1 MKTLY
6 ESILGSMNSGKS
18 AIDEEKTIELAHAI
32 INGSSEFPMEGFIEE
47 NGLLLDKQT
56 TEKVVK
62 LLSKIRPHGT
72 TFGKFGIRTLKQQ
85 IEMNP
90 ARFDNVTWANPEYA
104 YYSIYLKYA
113 DLSPNRKGATGS
125 LIQYIV
131 KLFEDKIV
139 VLDIHETKSIIDVL
153 SEHFTR
159 YSTIKGTK
167 NEDLGDYRIYYFK
180 DIKKQFITPRILL
193 NRIR

>member
-6 ESILGSMNSGKS
+6 ESILGTARAGKS
-18 AIDEEKTIELAHAI
+18 AIDEEKTIELARAI
-32 INGSSEFPMEGFIEE
+32 INGASEFPTSGFMKE

-56 TEKVVK
+56 TEKVAK
-62 LLSKIRPHGT
+62 MLSKIRPHGT
-72 TFGKFGIRTLKQQ
+72 VFGKFGTRTLKQQ
-85 IEMNP
+85 IERNP
-90 ARFDNVTWANPEYA
+90 THFDNVTWTNPKYA
-104 YYSIYLKYA
+104 YYSIDLEYA
-113 DLSPNRKGATGS
+113 ITTHRRGATGMMT
-125 LIQYIV
+125 QYLV

-167 NEDLGDYRIYYFK
+167 EEDLGDYRTYYFK

-193 NRIR
+193 NRK